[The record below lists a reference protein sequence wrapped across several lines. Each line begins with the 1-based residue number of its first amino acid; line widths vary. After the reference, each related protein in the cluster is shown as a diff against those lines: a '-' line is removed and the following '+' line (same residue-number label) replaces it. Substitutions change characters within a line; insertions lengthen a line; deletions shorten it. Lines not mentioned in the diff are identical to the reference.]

1 MLLLLFFQLKQS
13 VSFGKTFVILVA
25 PVIIFGESFVFDFCF
40 DSVFLK
46 DFCEYILV
54 GWEKRFLASVE
65 LIVFCP
71 SVFYK
76 EFLFYFR
83 CFFVRNVIK
92 NIFCSPG
99 KFYFLVCLEIR
110 TFLFFLWKKQRIQNI
125 DANIIFCYL
134 PVAKLPKTV
143 FRVFAG

>member
-1 MLLLLFFQLKQS
+1 MFYQLKQS

-25 PVIIFGESFVFDFCF
+25 PVIIFRKFFIFNFCF
-40 DSVFLK
+40 DSVFFE
-46 DFCEYILV
+46 DFCKYLLV
-54 GWEKRFLASVE
+54 GREKRSFTSVE

-71 SVFYK
+71 SVFQQK
-76 EFLFYFR
+76 LSFYFR

-110 TFLFFLWKKQRIQNI
+110 SFLFFLWKKQRVQNV

-134 PVAKLPKTV
+134 PVAKMPKTV
-143 FRVFAG
+143 FRLFAG